1 MDTDQQASNA
11 QLERK
16 LQNERTKVHAD
27 VRKRKP
33 DRRSEIEETT
43 PFIPSS
49 VISTPKS
56 SSFTSSSLA
65 SQLSEALD
73 LACGIDQ

>member
-1 MDTDQQASNA
+1 MELINRASNA
-11 QLERK
+11 ELERK
-16 LQNERTKVHAD
+16 LQNERTKVHED
-27 VRKRKP
+27 VRKKNT
-33 DRRSEIEETT
+33 DMRSEIEETT

-49 VISTPKS
+49 VISTTKS
-56 SSFTSSSLA
+56 SSFTSSSLT